1 MANRYKEMYEKTHEE
16 AMRLDAENRQ
26 LKLEIERHKAK
37 EETKNIIQDV
47 VTTKAKEMLFEECID
62 TFAGIIFKMAVEQP
76 LNYPTFDGWY
86 LSLTRE
92 QLLKRADKET
102 VGLFEEMR
110 LSDIKDYFR
119 ESAHRFYL
127 RQRNEFLKRCNSLI
141 YQSIVTESKGE

>member
-1 MANRYKEMYEKTHEE
+1 MRYENEVRYLKQEVERFKE
-16 AMRLDAENRQ
+16 
-26 LKLEIERHKAK
+26 K
-37 EETKNIIQDV
+37 EETKNIIQEV
-47 VTTKAKEMLFEECID
+47 VTTKAKEIMFEECID

-102 VGLFEEMR
+102 VDLFEEMR

-127 RQRNEFLKRCNSLI
+127 RQKNEFLKRCNSLI
-141 YQSIVTESKGE
+141 YQSIVTESRGK